1 MIPLDCQREAF
12 SIPDDVHYL
21 NCAYMGPLPRAAQQ
35 AGIAAIGRKAVP
47 TSIEARDFFTESDR
61 ARSLFADLIG
71 ATEPARVALV
81 PSVSYGMAVVARNLR
96 LEPGSTIITA
106 AEQFPSNVY
115 AWRRLAARCGA
126 ELIAVPAPAGPE
138 RGAAW
143 NAALLAAI
151 DARTALV
158 ALPQVHWTDGTRFDL
173 AKIGA
178 AARSQ
183 GAAFVID
190 ATQSVGA
197 MPFDVNACA
206 ADAVVVA
213 GYKWL
218 LGPYGLGY
226 LWLGSRFDDG
236 EPLEETWI
244 GRGGSEDF
252 RGLVAYRD
260 DYQPGAARFDMGE
273 RSNFILLPMAI
284 AALER
289 IREWRTDRIQDYCAR
304 LMRPA
309 IEAAASMGFTVEDE
323 HWRGSHLFGLRAPP
337 GLDLAELDVALKE
350 GRVSASLRGSALRVS
365 PNVYNDD
372 ADAAALVAALEAG
385 SRSRFSARG
394 TSEAA
399 PSTPRVEG
407 VASH

>member
-1 MIPLDCQREAF
+1 MNPLDCQREAF
-12 SIPDDVHYL
+12 SIPNDVHYL

-35 AGIAAIGRKAVP
+35 AGIAAIGRKAIP
-47 TSIEARDFFTESDR
+47 TSIEAQDFFTDSDR

-71 ATEPARVALV
+71 AREPARVALV

-115 AWRRLAARCGA
+115 AWRRLAARHGA
-126 ELIAVPAPAGPE
+126 ELVAVPAPAGPA

-151 DARTALV
+151 DDRTALV

-173 AKIGA
+173 VTIGA
-178 AARSQ
+178 AARSR

-197 MPFDVNACA
+197 MPFDVHACA

-289 IREWRTDRIQDYCAR
+289 ITEWGTDRIQDYCAR

-309 IEAAASMGFTVEDE
+309 IEAAASMGFTAEDE

-337 GLDLAELDVALKE
+337 GLDLAELDIALKE
-350 GRVSASLRGSALRVS
+350 WRVSASLRGSALRVS
-365 PNVYNDD
+365 PNVYNNE

-385 SRSRFSARG
+385 SGRRLSARG
-394 TSEAA
+394 TSAA
-399 PSTPRVEG
+399 SPSAPRAEG
-407 VASH
+407 AASH